1 MTYLETLT
9 DESLREISRHG
20 SADFPF
26 AYYKEAIHQYQ
37 KGYIEWHWHQEFEWV
52 VEPQILPY
60 R

>member
-9 DESLREISRHG
+9 DESLREISRRG

-37 KGYIEWHWHQEFEWV
+37 KGYIEWH
-52 VEPQILPY
+52 
-60 R
+60 